1 MNVSHKHKS
10 IWLAPEKCATKI
22 VKQLLLGYEFSE
34 QKKDDSFYRLG
45 YKLISSIR
53 NPYDRIFSIFIN
65 FELSPV
71 FLNKTLKNEIK
82 QHFNEWIQKLM
93 VCEKLS
99 VGYNASLKIN
109 IGDAYFYRD
118 IFKERNPD
126 FLIRME
132 NIQEDLEKLEFIKND
147 LNWDSKKVEEE
158 LKTNKFKINREYKF
172 NYMYD
177 IESAKRVYFLYK
189 NHFHLAGYNPFSF
202 TTETLTEKE
211 RISFIHDIL

>member
-1 MNVSHKHKS
+1 MNVSHKHKT

-82 QHFNEWIQKLM
+82 QHFNEWILHNYFLPFFT
-93 VCEKLS
+93 V
-99 VGYNASLKIN
+99 IN
-109 IGDAYFYRD
+109 IVSLR
-118 IFKERNPD
+118 R
-126 FLIRME
+126 
-132 NIQEDLEKLEFIKND
+132 
-147 LNWDSKKVEEE
+147 WV
-158 LKTNKFKINREYKF
+158 
-172 NYMYD
+172 
-177 IESAKRVYFLYK
+177 KR
-189 NHFHLAGYNPFSF
+189 LA
-202 TTETLTEKE
+202 E
-211 RISFIHDIL
+211 